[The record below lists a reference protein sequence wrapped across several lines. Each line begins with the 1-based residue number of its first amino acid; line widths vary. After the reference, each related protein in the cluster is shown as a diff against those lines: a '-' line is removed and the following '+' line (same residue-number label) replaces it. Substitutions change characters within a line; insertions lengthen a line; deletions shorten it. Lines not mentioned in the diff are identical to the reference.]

1 VRRGDDTTPKPRKQ
15 IRAGET
21 GGPGMAAENCGLAM
35 LAILNLKFVPYNEV
49 KTYFRHC
56 IANDVEAVTFT

>member
-1 VRRGDDTTPKPRKQ
+1 
-15 IRAGET
+15 
-21 GGPGMAAENCGLAM
+21 MAAENCGLAM